1 MATATEPTSLR
12 SGDSASWSRTV
23 EDYGPGAGWTLSYA
37 LVPRTAAGVKHSV
50 IGVANGDGWDLT
62 LSAADTAALSSGP
75 YTLVGVV
82 TKGSDRRTI
91 YSGACEVLPD
101 LMQASAIDTRSD
113 AQKII
118 ESIDAWLANR
128 AGWAGEKM
136 VADRKIKQHPMP
148 ELIALRQ
155 HYEGILARE
164 RELAAFAAGRPYIP
178 GRAVVRM

>member
-1 MATATEPTSLR
+1 MSSATEPTSLR

-23 EDYGPGAGWTLSYA
+23 EGYGPSAGWTLSYA
-37 LVPRTAAGVKHSV
+37 LVPRTSAGVKLNVS
-50 IGVANGDGWDLT
+50 GVANGEGWALT
-62 LSAADTAALSSGP
+62 LSAAQTATLSAGP

-82 TKGSDRRTI
+82 TKDADRKTI

-101 LMQASAIDTRSD
+101 LMQAAALDARSA

-118 ESIDAWLANR
+118 ESIDAWLASR

-136 VADRKIKQHPMP
+136 VGDRKIKQHPMP

-155 HYEGILARE
+155 HYEGIFSRE
-164 RELAAFAAGRPYIP
+164 RELAAFAAGRVYAP
-178 GRAVVRM
+178 GRVVVRM